1 MGGSTLAQVR
11 GRYVAS
17 KNAQRHPELK
27 ERPDVANPEDVVPP
41 RDLLDLNA
49 RKRAV
54 KVTPSTR
61 QQLTRQLLRA
71 PLHMLGRSSAL
82 RLYAAQDMLGRSSDL
97 AETFNTLRRLS
108 LRLNPAK
115 WVEAEPLATITESQ
129 VQKFVWRNLVT
140 RFGLPQSIV
149 TDNGPQFAGRRFQEF
164 CAKHKIQLRFS
175 SVAYPLANGLA
186 EVTNR
191 SIIDGLKKRVSAAR
205 SAWIDELPSVL
216 WALRTT
222 PKTPTGESPYSLT
235 FGTEAV
241 LPSEVAVPTPR
252 TAGYDEEASGE
263 GLRSNLDLLEERRA
277 DAHRKTLSYKRAIA
291 RVYNWRVRPR
301 SIKLEDLVLRKIE
314 VSHPTRVRGKL
325 APKWEG
331 PYRVIEVSRP
341 GTFRLAT
348 MDGDPVPR
356 TWNIQ
361 NLRKYF
367 I

>member
-1 MGGSTLAQVR
+1 M
-11 GRYVAS
+11 
-17 KNAQRHPELK
+17 
-27 ERPDVANPEDVVPP
+27 
-41 RDLLDLNA
+41 
-49 RKRAV
+49 
-54 KVTPSTR
+54 
-61 QQLTRQLLRA
+61 
-71 PLHMLGRSSAL
+71 
-82 RLYAAQDMLGRSSDL
+82 
-97 AETFNTLRRLS
+97 
-108 LRLNPAK
+108 
-115 WVEAEPLATITESQ
+115 
-129 VQKFVWRNLVT
+129 
-140 RFGLPQSIV
+140 
-149 TDNGPQFAGRRFQEF
+149 
-164 CAKHKIQLRFS
+164 
-175 SVAYPLANGLA
+175 AYPQANGLA

-191 SIIDGLKKRVSAAR
+191 SIVDGLKRRVSAAR

-241 LPSEVAVPTPR
+241 LPSEVAIPTPR
-252 TAGYDEEASGE
+252 TADYGEEASGE

-277 DAHRKTLSYKRAIA
+277 DAHQKALSYKRAVA
-291 RVYNWRVRPR
+291 RVYNRSVRPR

-331 PYRVIEVSRP
+331 PYRVIGVSRP

-361 NLRKYF
+361 NLKKYF